1 MQNRTNIRKTG
12 ILRSLSLIVYQQYDV
27 LRITQD
33 TRVHPFSN
41 LTRIL
46 GDFTLFG

>member
-27 LRITQD
+27 LRIAPD
-33 TRVHPFSN
+33 TSF
-41 LTRIL
+41 RIL
-46 GDFTLFG
+46 HEFR